1 MAYLSEAAV
10 EQVVLD
16 HLAGLGYAISTDAEI
31 GPDGK
36 IPEREA
42 YADVVLVKRLVAAIE
57 KLNPAIP
64 ADARGELPYV
74 RRLSAVHFEHAAGRP
89 KLYDQGIDVLA
100 DELFAQAGLHLLLI
114 RGAARQR
121 SAKRDDC

>member
-1 MAYLSEAAV
+1 MTRQDLVSGCGTINFETHWEDRLMAYLSEAAV

-36 IPEREA
+36 APERDA
-42 YADVVLVKRLVAAIE
+42 YADVVLTKRLVAAIE

-64 ADARGELPYV
+64 ADARGDALRKVLATEMPSLV
-74 RRLSAVHFEHAAGRP
+74 EENRRL
-89 KLYDQGIDVLA
+89 
-100 DELFAQAGLHLLLI
+100 AQAIG
-114 RGAARQR
+114 RGRRCRILQR
-121 SAKRDDC
+121 